1 MNLKEHKS
9 ITTLLLLSVAL
20 VWGSTFA
27 IMKDSL
33 GRIDVNSF
41 LAWRFV
47 IAALGMALLRPKSF
61 RHITPGFLLRG
72 ICAGLLLGA
81 GYIFQ
86 TFGLTLTTV
95 AKTGFITGL
104 YAVFVPLIAAAF
116 FKHHI
121 TRMQWVAVGLAI
133 TGTAVLSLH
142 GFALGRGEFLVLI
155 GALFFALHIIGLGRW
170 SPGRDPYALTMIQM
184 ATVGLLA
191 FLASLKSGFHAPHD
205 HGVWVVVIYS
215 ALLASAFAFIVQT
228 WAQSF
233 MSATGVGI
241 ILTTEYIFA
250 AIFGIAIVHEH
261 LTWRVLVGGGLM
273 MTGVYLAIL
282 FEEPVDHAN
291 IPSHEKITP

>member
-1 MNLKEHKS
+1 M
-9 ITTLLLLSVAL
+9 
-20 VWGSTFA
+20 
-27 IMKDSL
+27 
-33 GRIDVNSF
+33 
-41 LAWRFV
+41 
-47 IAALGMALLRPKSF
+47 
-61 RHITPGFLLRG
+61 TPSFLLRG
-72 ICAGLLLGA
+72 ICAGLLLGG

-121 TRMQWVAVGLAI
+121 TRMQWIAVGLAI
-133 TGTAVLSLH
+133 FGTGVLSLH
-142 GFALGRGEFLVLI
+142 GFALGKGEFLVLV

-184 ATVGLLA
+184 ATVGFLA
-191 FLASLKSGFHAPHD
+191 FLASLKSGFHVPHD
-205 HGVWVVVIYS
+205 QGVWAVVIYS
-215 ALLASAFAFIVQT
+215 AIFASAFAFIVQT

-233 MSATGVGI
+233 MSATSVGI
-241 ILTTEYIFA
+241 ILTMEYIFA

-282 FEEPVDHAN
+282 FEEPTDRAA